1 MNIELIV
8 CIVFAIMLVISMWMA
23 GEYWKEK
30 EHYRCRVF
38 ELTNGKEGSNLVKIV
53 PDTPPPPAPEGLF
66 PTRPLLV
73 EWLHNNSGEYFR
85 KKDEVHLIEQKEDA
99 YVWKLSDSER
109 EIIEGLNKKGT
120 MTVEE
125 IKAKHQPRQLENQV
139 EFDAIMSD
147 INQQQGEL
155 NRPLIDR
162 KKKIVKQRELLKIQK
177 HAINQQLSAL
187 SAEYQDIEVKAK
199 AINRPLHDL
208 KHEWITLN
216 PRERFIKPNE
226 NHV

>member
-1 MNIELIV
+1 
-8 CIVFAIMLVISMWMA
+8 
-23 GEYWKEK
+23 
-30 EHYRCRVF
+30 
-38 ELTNGKEGSNLVKIV
+38 
-53 PDTPPPPAPEGLF
+53 
-66 PTRPLLV
+66 
-73 EWLHNNSGEYFR
+73 
-85 KKDEVHLIEQKEDA
+85 
-99 YVWKLSDSER
+99 
-109 EIIEGLNKKGT
+109 

-162 KKKIVKQRELLKIQK
+162 KMEIVKQRELLNIQK
-177 HAINQQLSAL
+177 QAINQQLSAL
-187 SAEYQDIEVKAK
+187 SAEYQDIEAKAK

-216 PRERFIKPNE
+216 PRERFIKPKE
-226 NHV
+226 DIAQ

>member
-1 MNIELIV
+1 
-8 CIVFAIMLVISMWMA
+8 
-23 GEYWKEK
+23 
-30 EHYRCRVF
+30 
-38 ELTNGKEGSNLVKIV
+38 
-53 PDTPPPPAPEGLF
+53 
-66 PTRPLLV
+66 
-73 EWLHNNSGEYFR
+73 
-85 KKDEVHLIEQKEDA
+85 
-99 YVWKLSDSER
+99 
-109 EIIEGLNKKGT
+109 

-162 KKKIVKQRELLKIQK
+162 KMEIVKQRELLNIQK
-177 HAINQQLSAL
+177 QAINQQLSAL

-216 PRERFIKPNE
+216 PRERFIKPNDKSCLIE
-226 NHV
+226 

>member
-1 MNIELIV
+1 MKPVRLFGRLIRNSSRPGNIILDTFGGSGTTIVACEQLGRKARLMELDPHYCDVI
-8 CIVFAIMLVISMWMA
+8 IARWEKLTGQKAI
-23 GEYWKEK
+23 
-30 EHYRCRVF
+30 
-38 ELTNGKEGSNLVKIV
+38 
-53 PDTPPPPAPEGLF
+53 
-66 PTRPLLV
+66 
-73 EWLHNNSGEYFR
+73 
-85 KKDEVHLIEQKEDA
+85 
-99 YVWKLSDSER
+99 KLNPF
-109 EIIEGLNKKGT
+109 NKQGT

-162 KKKIVKQRELLKIQK
+162 KMEIVKQRELLNIQK
-177 HAINQQLSAL
+177 QAINQQLSAL
-187 SAEYQDIEVKAK
+187 SAEYQDIEAKAK

-216 PRERFIKPNE
+216 PRERFIKPKEDN
-226 NHV
+226 V

>member
-38 ELTNGKEGSNLVKIV
+38 ELTNGKEGSNLVKVV

-85 KKDEVHLIEQKEDA
+85 KKDEVHLIE
-99 YVWKLSDSER
+99 
-109 EIIEGLNKKGT
+109 GLNKK
-120 MTVEE
+120 VEE

-162 KKKIVKQRELLKIQK
+162 KKEIVKQRELLNIQK